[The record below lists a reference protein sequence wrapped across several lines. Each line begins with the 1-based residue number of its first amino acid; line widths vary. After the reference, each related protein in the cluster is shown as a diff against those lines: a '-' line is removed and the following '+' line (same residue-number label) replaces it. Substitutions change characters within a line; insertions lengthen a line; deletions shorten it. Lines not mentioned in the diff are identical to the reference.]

1 MRGDCLQNVD
11 TESMSLILTGL
22 ARCGAWGCFDEFNRL
37 QEATLSSISMLIQPI
52 QSALKDKAESVQIG
66 ERKVREMT
74 DEQDEFNLSGRMSC
88 VAVITNMLKSLDY
101 SCFCP
106 PLQVQLN
113 QHCGIFVTLNPAGGE
128 YGGRQKLPGNIQA
141 LFRPIVMQQPEPGEI
156 ARVML
161 FVEGFNA
168 AADIAGRIVELF
180 DLCGKMLSA
189 QRHYDWG
196 LRELKTVL
204 LVCGEGLRAQLA
216 SRPSNEQSMSPH
228 GNAAPATT
236 ADDDELRIVVHCLRS
251 STMSKLAQQDVERF
265 EMLLLNVF
273 PEIGTSAPPLTP
285 LQQALSAAFGPLGLS
300 PNDRQIEKAL
310 QLHEQLQKRMGVVL
324 VGPPGCGKSSILA
337 LLRQALTATTSSQL
351 RVHTISPK
359 SMSRVQLLGRLDT
372 DTRQWLDGV
381 LTHTAVLVN
390 QEPANVHSWI
400 VCDGSID
407 PEWIEALNSV
417 LDDNK

>member
-1 MRGDCLQNVD
+1 M
-11 TESMSLILTGL
+11 
-22 ARCGAWGCFDEFNRL
+22 
-37 QEATLSSISMLIQPI
+37 
-52 QSALKDKAESVQIG
+52 
-66 ERKVREMT
+66 
-74 DEQDEFNLSGRMSC
+74 DEFNLRSNVVCGRDNKQAEM
-88 VAVITNMLKSLDY
+88 TRLFL
-101 SCFCP
+101 FTP
-106 PLQVQLN
+106 HQVQLN

-168 AADIAGRIVELF
+168 ATDIAGRIVELF

-216 SRPSNEQSMSPH
+216 TRPSNEQSMSYH
-228 GNAAPATT
+228 GNADANE
-236 ADDDELRIVVHCLRS
+236 DDSELRIVVHCLRS

-273 PEIGTSAPPLTP
+273 PEIGASPPPLTP
-285 LQQALSAAFGPLGLS
+285 LQQALSDAFGPLGLS
-300 PNDRQIEKAL
+300 VNDRQIEKAL

-337 LLRQALTATTSSQL
+337 LLRQALTATTGSQL

-381 LTHTAVLVN
+381 LTHTAVVVN

>member
-1 MRGDCLQNVD
+1 M
-11 TESMSLILTGL
+11 
-22 ARCGAWGCFDEFNRL
+22 
-37 QEATLSSISMLIQPI
+37 
-52 QSALKDKAESVQIG
+52 
-66 ERKVREMT
+66 
-74 DEQDEFNLSGRMSC
+74 
-88 VAVITNMLKSLDY
+88 
-101 SCFCP
+101 
-106 PLQVQLN
+106 
-113 QHCGIFVTLNPAGGE
+113 TLNPAGGE

-161 FVEGFNA
+161 FVEGFVA
-168 AADIAGRIVELF
+168 AADIAERIVELF
-180 DLCGKMLSA
+180 DLCSKMLSA

-216 SRPSNEQSMSPH
+216 GTPVNEHSDARPSPSAI
-228 GNAAPATT
+228 GN
-236 ADDDELRIVVHCLRS
+236 DEMRIAVHCLRS
-251 STMSKLAQQDVERF
+251 STMSKLAQQDVECF

-273 PEIGTSAPPLTP
+273 PEIGASEAPLTP
-285 LQQALSAAFGPLGLS
+285 LHQALTAAFAPLGLCA
-300 PNDRQIEKAL
+300 NDRQIKKAL

-324 VGPPGCGKSSILA
+324 VGPPGCGKSSILS
-337 LLRQALTATTSSQL
+337 LLRQALTATTGTQL

-390 QEPANVHSWI
+390 QEPSHVRSWI